1 MVTTPSSPPED
12 GRAEQITL
20 SGGTLAD
27 LRERDGGW
35 SLEVGGARQSHI
47 GPAGRPPH
55 LAAIRW
61 MLAALGETLPATSAH
76 LGGGLLTLPRAIAHR
91 RPGAQQVVVESEP
104 ALVELTRTRFPLPA
118 AVHVVLGDARAWLDE
133 AHQRELD
140 AVLIDVFAG
149 DRIPPAF
156 TSVEC
161 FAGAR
166 AVLADTGRLVINS
179 VAGPDLDFTR
189 RQLATMREVFEHVAM
204 IVQGSALHGARFGNA
219 TLIGSPAPLDAGA
232 IRAALAADPSRG
244 ALVTDLDQI
253 IDGATPVTD
262 EEGLW
267 SPEPS
272 IPQVEQALQ
281 MLRAAE
287 ELQHTVRTTLRQER
301 DSQSDPNP

>member
-1 MVTTPSSPPED
+1 M
-12 GRAEQITL
+12 
-20 SGGTLAD
+20 
-27 LRERDGGW
+27 
-35 SLEVGGARQSHI
+35 
-47 GPAGRPPH
+47 
-55 LAAIRW
+55 
-61 MLAALGETLPATSAH
+61 
-76 LGGGLLTLPRAIAHR
+76 
-91 RPGAQQVVVESEP
+91 
-104 ALVELTRTRFPLPA
+104 
-118 AVHVVLGDARAWLDE
+118 LGDARAWLDE